1 MKWFKHMAN
10 ARDDDFMEW
19 LEEEYGFEGVG
30 RWWRILEIIASAMEK
45 NANDPSTTH
54 TWTKW
59 QTLLRGKRSVLN
71 GYLTAI
77 ASRGK
82 MFLEQNENILKINVP
97 NLLKLRD
104 EYSKKSRHTPDTRQ
118 SDFLQEAE
126 AEANTYK
133 DLKATPLP
141 PAIVDNSKVKKE
153 SFKNND
159 FDAAAVA
166 CCCVLNRKVLS
177 PTDAALLLGWL
188 EKYDWEKYL
197 KPLLIS
203 KTEKFAESNMGKRP
217 ASLQYFTEAI
227 REKAP

>member
-45 NANDPSTTH
+45 NANDPSSEH
-54 TWTKW
+54 TWIKW
-59 QTLLRGKRSVLN
+59 QSLLRGKRPLLLR
-71 GYLTAI
+71 YLSAI
-77 ASRGK
+77 EQRGK
-82 MFLEQNENILKINVP
+82 MKLTVEQNKMKITVH

-104 EYSKKSRHTPDTRQ
+104 EYSKKSGHTPDTLRTPIP
-118 SDFLQEAE
+118 QEAE
-126 AEANTYK
+126 AEAKTDK
-133 DLKATPLP
+133 DKKEAPLP
-141 PAIVDNSKVKKE
+141 PHVVDNSKTKKE

-166 CCCVLNRKVLS
+166 CCCVLNRKTLS

-188 EKYDWEKYL
+188 EKYDWEKFL

-227 REKAP
+227 REKAG